1 MINTVELVNQ
11 SPSLSRLGLK
21 LGYRIQD
28 CCSDVTT
35 ALRAINGLR
44 KQGEAAGGSLPPITS
59 IVGPSS
65 SEISIAV
72 ARQLNLELIPQVKRP
87 SDHPALREFKI
98 SED

>member
-11 SPSLSRLGLK
+11 SPSMSRLGLK

-28 CCSDVTT
+28 SCSDVTT
-35 ALRAINGLR
+35 ALRAIAGLR
-44 KQGEAAGGSLPPITS
+44 KQGEVAGISLPPITS
-59 IVGPSS
+59 IVGASS

-72 ARQLNLELIPQVKRP
+72 ARQLNLERIPQVKIP
-87 SDHPALREFKI
+87 SGHPALKEFRI